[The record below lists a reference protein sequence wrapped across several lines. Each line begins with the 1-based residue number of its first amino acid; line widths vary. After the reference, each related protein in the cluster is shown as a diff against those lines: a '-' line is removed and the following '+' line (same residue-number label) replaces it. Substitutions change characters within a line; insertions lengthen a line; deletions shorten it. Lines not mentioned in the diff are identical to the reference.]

1 MDDELDAGLGE
12 LPRRKDGVRSKTLK
26 YITVKPVNVH
36 PLTSLD
42 DELVRAVHNA
52 GGRGLLNLS
61 AVVLPRR
68 HSCFLR
74 EMHASDMLERPRRS
88 SGPMSIGV
96 WNEHVVAMSHSWPSL
111 GEIAGMLYNS
121 FMTTGGAIH
130 DKGTRARCQTAWHH
144 APFDNLRPLEQ
155 EDGCV
160 AKWAY
165 VVRSPLL
172 AKCGVRL
179 AVQRVEKPR
188 DPLFDAANRFAMQN
202 TLSTMIM
209 LDTES
214 GFAPNEWQSGIG
226 DVYLYRGPH
235 YEEDTGDLQHFDTIE
250 AAFIW
255 DYTQGSLGGG
265 EFVGGANE
273 EKYKHGLA
281 RYRAQEEEYE
291 RAKV

>member
-1 MDDELDAGLGE
+1 MSKKWPDDMDQ
-12 LPRRKDGVRSKTLK
+12 
-26 YITVKPVNVH
+26 
-36 PLTSLD
+36 TS
-42 DELVRAVHNA
+42 
-52 GGRGLLNLS
+52 G
-61 AVVLPRR
+61 
-68 HSCFLR
+68 
-74 EMHASDMLERPRRS
+74 
-88 SGPMSIGV
+88 
-96 WNEHVVAMSHSWPSL
+96 SL
-111 GEIAGMLYNS
+111 FNS
-121 FMTTGGAIH
+121 FTSEGGKVPH
-130 DKGTRARCQTAWHH
+130 PQSTKARCQTAWRHH
-144 APFDNLRPLEQ
+144 APFDNVRPLDSQE

-179 AVQRVEKPR
+179 AVQRVEKPNSR
-188 DPLFDAANRFAMQN
+188 DRSAMQN

-209 LDTES
+209 LDTEN
-214 GFAPNEWQSGIG
+214 GFAPAEWQSGIG

-255 DYTQGSLGGG
+255 EHTQGSLGGG
-265 EFVGGANE
+265 EFVGDANE
-273 EKYKHGLA
+273 EKYKSGLA